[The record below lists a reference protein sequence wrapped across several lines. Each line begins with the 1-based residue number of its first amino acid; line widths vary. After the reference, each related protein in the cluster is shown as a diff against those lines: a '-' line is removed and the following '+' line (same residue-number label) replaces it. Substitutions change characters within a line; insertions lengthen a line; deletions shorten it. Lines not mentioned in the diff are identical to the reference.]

1 MKVFTM
7 FMDLKIKYCNIL
19 ILSLDSIMCQLKK
32 KQDFFQMETTSWF
45 QFFFIKSKE

>member
-7 FMDLKIKYCNIL
+7 FMDWKIKYYNIL

-32 KQDFFQMETTSWF
+32 KKQDFFQMETTS
-45 QFFFIKSKE
+45 